1 MSKWYRPGVLE
12 IAPGFSVVSYRD
24 HFLKLW
30 NYQVV
35 YVDLGLSFESDSI
48 YKTEEDCM
56 TAGILASIQFM
67 CKKYGYEILI
77 EEYPSLNYQ
86 TWVTI
91 NRVNPVAKEL
101 SVLYKRDKVEG
112 IEALTVFKLLFS
124 LVERDLLYDRR

>member
-1 MSKWYRPGVLE
+1 MRKWYRPGVLE
-12 IAPGFSVVSYRD
+12 LAPGFNIVAY
-24 HFLKLW
+24 W
-30 NYQVV
+30 NYSLDLWHYGVV
-35 YVDLGLSFESDSI
+35 YVDLGISFESKPI

-56 TAGILASIQFM
+56 TAGILAAVQFM
-67 CKKYGYEILI
+67 CDKYGYNIVI

-91 NRVNPVAKEL
+91 NRVNPAAKEL
-101 SVLYKRDKVEG
+101 SVLYKRNRVEG